1 MITERSKHWRF
12 LEHELKAETEK
23 FEKTF
28 EAKAIYLLQEKQ
40 EMFVAQFLTFRKG
53 GDMVVRFPISRNIPR
68 KGEHLFCMLLPKQL
82 RDYRNWGDL
91 TYADLFKERYKGT
104 ECVSVWQSVTEDKK
118 YSLVGF
124 RNVELEFANIIQ
136 DTPNLILVFAPQR
149 PPIEYIGNLQK
160 VVENSNSLAIS
171 SILDY
176 DYRLRRWSPELIQ
189 QDNVSEY
196 LISQLEINDTLIIQG
211 PPGTGKTHLI
221 AELCSELCKRECSV
235 MVTAL
240 TNRALMEIAEKSP
253 VSSLLEKG
261 RIFKSNITADEIREV
276 PQLQTLNQVAPIR
289 GSLILSTFYISSGFA
304 AQSHE
309 DHLFDYV
316 IMDEASQALVAMFA
330 AAKKMGKYNIWVG
343 DVKQLSPIVELKE
356 ERIIQFDYSN
366 LINGF
371 EQMTKIVEYPIF
383 QLTKSWRYAQRA
395 ANYTGLF
402 YNNTLSA
409 IEPNKK
415 VYMSSLKRLVNKDG
429 GPALVLTDMVKG
441 DETPWFPIVLST
453 FLVSSI
459 LKDDS
464 KKEIAVLTHTK
475 KTTNALQKS
484 INQTAGS
491 YVNVIVDTIARV
503 QGLTTDVVILV
514 IPNVYLFLSLE
525 PHLFNVATS
534 RAREHTIII
543 VDKNILDFSE
553 MNSVVHSYLE
563 TLYKDQCLY
572 IPSSIKNKNGI
583 EHFLSEK
590 E

>member
-23 FEKTF
+23 FGKTF
-28 EAKAIYLLQEKQ
+28 DSKAIYLLQEKE

-53 GDMVVRFPISRNIPR
+53 GDMVVRFPISRNLPR

-82 RDYRNWGDL
+82 RDYRNWGEL

-124 RNVELEFANIIQ
+124 RNIELEFARIIQ
-136 DTPNLILVFAPQR
+136 DIPNLILVFAPQR

-160 VVENSNSLAIS
+160 IVEDSYSLAIS

-176 DYRLRRWSPELIQ
+176 DYRIRKWSPKLIQ
-189 QDNVSEY
+189 QDNVSQFF
-196 LISQLEINDTLIIQG
+196 ISQLEINHTLIIQG

-240 TNRALMEIAEKSP
+240 TNRALMEVSEKTP
-253 VSSLLEKG
+253 VSSLLKKG
-261 RIFKSNITADEIREV
+261 KIFKSNITADEIREV
-276 PQLQTLNQVAPIR
+276 PQLQTLNQIVPIR
-289 GSLILSTFYISSGFA
+289 GSLVLSTFYISSGFA

-343 DVKQLSPIVELKE
+343 DVKQLAPIVELKE
-356 ERIIQFDYSN
+356 ERIKQFDYSD
-366 LINGF
+366 LISGF
-371 EQMTKIVEYPIF
+371 EQMTKNVEYPIF

-415 VYMSSLKRLVNKDG
+415 VFIPSFKRLVNKNG
-429 GPALVLTDMVKG
+429 GPALILTDMAKG
-441 DETPWFPIVLST
+441 DETPWSPIVLAT
-453 FLVSSI
+453 YLVSSI

-543 VDKNILDFSE
+543 ADKSIINCSE
-553 MNSVVHSYLE
+553 IDSVVNSYIE
-563 TLYKDQCLY
+563 TLYKDQCIY
-572 IPSSIKNKNGI
+572 IPSNIMNKNGI
-583 EHFLSEK
+583 EQFLSEK